1 MMKHAVTD
9 ASFKRGTPSA
19 QAEPEHHPADGFRL
33 KVLTVNIHK
42 GFSQFNIRFI
52 LHRLRDAIRST
63 KADIVF
69 LQEVTGENTTKAALY
84 ADWPDYPHY
93 EFLADEVW
101 EEYSYGKNAV
111 YPHGH
116 HGNAILSK
124 YPIVHSRKYNISTN
138 RFEQRGF
145 LHTVVTVPGIRFP
158 LHCVCVHLGLSGRAR
173 RKQITMLRRH
183 ITGAIPDLHPLIL
196 AGDFNDWRARIRDRT
211 LHTLGLNDA
220 HVATEGRFARTFPSC
235 LPVLPLDRIY
245 IRGAEA
251 LETSILSRGTWS
263 RLSDHAALYAELMVR
278 RDNHDFADQ

>member
-1 MMKHAVTD
+1 MVKNAHAQELV
-9 ASFKRGTPSA
+9 
-19 QAEPEHHPADGFRL
+19 DGIRL

-42 GFSQFNIRFI
+42 GFSQFNRHFI
-52 LHRLRDAIRST
+52 LHRLRDAIRVT
-63 KADIVF
+63 DADIVF
-69 LQEVTGENTTKAALY
+69 LQEVTGENTTKADIY
-84 ADWPDYPHY
+84 EDWPDFPHY

-101 EEYSYGKNAV
+101 LEFSYGKSAE

-124 YPIVHSRKYNISTN
+124 YPIIHSQKFNISTN

-145 LHTVVTVPGIRFP
+145 LHSIITIPGMRLP
-158 LHCVCVHLGLSGRAR
+158 LHCVCVHLGLSSLSR

-183 ITGAIPDLHPLIL
+183 IIAAIPDTEPLIL

-211 LHTLGLNDA
+211 LRTLGLND
-220 HVATEGRFARTFPSC
+220 VYMATEGGFARTFPSF

-251 LETSILSRGTWS
+251 LKASILSHGIWS
-263 RLSDHAALYAELMVR
+263 KLSDHAALYTELFLNR
-278 RDNHDFADQ
+278 GEDDFVER